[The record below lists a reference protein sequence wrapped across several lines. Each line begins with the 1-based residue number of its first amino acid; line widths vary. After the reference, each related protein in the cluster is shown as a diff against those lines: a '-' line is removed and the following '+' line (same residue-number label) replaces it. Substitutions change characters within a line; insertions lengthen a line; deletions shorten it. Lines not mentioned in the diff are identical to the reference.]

1 MPDQGEVLV
10 PGSFGLAGESAYARP
25 GEADKLEQDRLP
37 NKGFAGAVFAI
48 EAKRGEVA
56 HV

>member
-25 GEADKLEQDRLP
+25 GEADKLEQDRLH
-37 NKGFAGAVFAI
+37 KGFAGAVFAI
-48 EAKRGEVA
+48 KAKRGEVA